1 MINPGMMM
9 KLMNAKNTFESNHP
23 KFAAFVSRF
32 FMGGAITEGTI
43 IEITITRPGE
53 EPVSTNLKVQKS
65 EMKIIFFD
73 IDGTLICGGSER
85 MSESTKEA
93 IRIARANGH
102 ICMINTGRTKRLVG
116 ENLTGQVEFDGLL
129 LGCGTEI
136 EYHGKQL
143 MHKTFSM
150 EESKAILTAM
160 KKYHVDAV
168 LEGSR
173 EDYAPRG
180 EEVFT
185 ETFRHMAREI
195 ENRKYDRYANAETP
209 AGMDGMKRDLSE
221 ILDFI
226 DREQGFY
233 EIVPKG
239 YSKATAIRY
248 ITDYLKIPMED
259 TVAIGDSNNDLPMLK
274 YAHTSIAMGNSSK
287 QVLETAD
294 YITTDVDKDGIWN
307 ALKWLGVL
315 DK

>member
-1 MINPGMMM
+1 
-9 KLMNAKNTFESNHP
+9 
-23 KFAAFVSRF
+23 
-32 FMGGAITEGTI
+32 
-43 IEITITRPGE
+43 
-53 EPVSTNLKVQKS
+53 
-65 EMKIIFFD
+65 MKIIFFD
-73 IDGTLICGGSER
+73 IDGTLICGGSEL

-150 EESKAILTAM
+150 EESKAILAAM

-195 ENRKYDRYANAETP
+195 ENRKYDRYANAPGNYDKLYAYAETP
-209 AGMDGMKRDLSE
+209 AGMDGMKHDLSE

-248 ITDYLKIPMED
+248 ITEYLNIPMED
-259 TVAIGDSNNDLPMLK
+259 TVAIGDSNNYLPMLQ

-287 QVLETAD
+287 QVLEVAD

>member
-1 MINPGMMM
+1 
-9 KLMNAKNTFESNHP
+9 
-23 KFAAFVSRF
+23 
-32 FMGGAITEGTI
+32 
-43 IEITITRPGE
+43 
-53 EPVSTNLKVQKS
+53 
-65 EMKIIFFD
+65 MKIIFFD
-73 IDGTLICGGSER
+73 IDGTLICGGNER

-116 ENLTGQVEFDGLL
+116 EEITGQVEFDGLL

-136 EYHGKQL
+136 EYRGERL
-143 MHKTFSM
+143 MHKTFTL
-150 EESKAILTAM
+150 EESQAILDAM

-168 LEGSR
+168 LEGCR

-180 EEVFT
+180 AEVFT
-185 ETFRHMAREI
+185 QAFRDMAEEI
-195 ENRKYDRYANAETP
+195 AERKYDRYANAPGNFDKLYACAETP
-209 AGMDGMKRDLSE
+209 QGMDGMKRDLSG

-226 DREQGFY
+226 DREHGFH
-233 EIVPKG
+233 ELVPCG

-259 TVAIGDSNNDLPMLK
+259 TVAIGDSNNDLPMLQ
-274 YAHTSIAMGNSSK
+274 YAHTSIAMGNSSE

>member
-1 MINPGMMM
+1 
-9 KLMNAKNTFESNHP
+9 
-23 KFAAFVSRF
+23 
-32 FMGGAITEGTI
+32 
-43 IEITITRPGE
+43 
-53 EPVSTNLKVQKS
+53 
-65 EMKIIFFD
+65 MKIIFFD
-73 IDGTLICGGSER
+73 IDGTLTESGR
-85 MSESTKEA
+85 DQMPESTREA

-116 ENLTGQVEFDGLL
+116 EELTGQVEFDGLL

-136 EYHGKQL
+136 EYRGERL

-150 EESKAILTAM
+150 QESQTILNAL
-160 KKYHVDAV
+160 KKYHVDAI

-185 ETFRHMAREI
+185 QTFRDMAEEI
-195 ENRKYDRYANAETP
+195 TERKYDLYANAPGNFDKLYVYAESP
-209 AGMDGMKRDLSE
+209 EGMKGMKQELSGL
-221 ILDFI
+221 LDFI
-226 DREQGFY
+226 EREHGFH
-233 EIVPKG
+233 ELVPAG

-274 YAHTSIAMGNSSK
+274 YAHTSIAMGNSSEE
-287 QVLETAD
+287 VLEIAD

>member
-1 MINPGMMM
+1 
-9 KLMNAKNTFESNHP
+9 
-23 KFAAFVSRF
+23 
-32 FMGGAITEGTI
+32 
-43 IEITITRPGE
+43 
-53 EPVSTNLKVQKS
+53 
-65 EMKIIFFD
+65 
-73 IDGTLICGGSER
+73 

-185 ETFRHMAREI
+185 DTFRHMAREI
-195 ENRKYDRYANAETP
+195 ENRKYDRYANAPGNYDKLYAYAETP
-209 AGMDGMKRDLSE
+209 AGMVGMKHDLSE

-226 DREQGFY
+226 TENKGFTRLF
-233 EIVPKG
+233 PK
-239 YSKATAIRY
+239 
-248 ITDYLKIPMED
+248 DIPRQQHSV
-259 TVAIGDSNNDLPMLK
+259 TLRTI
-274 YAHTSIAMGNSSK
+274 
-287 QVLETAD
+287 
-294 YITTDVDKDGIWN
+294 
-307 ALKWLGVL
+307 
-315 DK
+315 

>member
-1 MINPGMMM
+1 
-9 KLMNAKNTFESNHP
+9 
-23 KFAAFVSRF
+23 
-32 FMGGAITEGTI
+32 
-43 IEITITRPGE
+43 
-53 EPVSTNLKVQKS
+53 
-65 EMKIIFFD
+65 
-73 IDGTLICGGSER
+73 

-150 EESKAILTAM
+150 EESKAILAAM

-195 ENRKYDRYANAETP
+195 ENRKYDRYANAETL
-209 AGMDGMKRDLSE
+209 AGMDGMKHDLSE

-274 YAHTSIAMGNSSK
+274 YARTSIAMGNSSK

>member
-1 MINPGMMM
+1 
-9 KLMNAKNTFESNHP
+9 
-23 KFAAFVSRF
+23 
-32 FMGGAITEGTI
+32 
-43 IEITITRPGE
+43 
-53 EPVSTNLKVQKS
+53 
-65 EMKIIFFD
+65 MKIIFFD
-73 IDGTLICGGSER
+73 IDGTLISGGSSL

-93 IRIARANGH
+93 IHVARANGH

-116 ENLTGQVEFDGLL
+116 EDITGQVEFDGLL

-136 EYHGKQL
+136 EYRGKRL
-143 MHKTFSM
+143 MHKTFTL
-150 EESKAILTAM
+150 EESQAILDAM
-160 KKYHVDAV
+160 KKYHVDAI

-185 ETFRHMAREI
+185 QAFRDMAAEI
-195 ENRKYDRYANAETP
+195 EERKYDRYANALGNFDKLYAYAQSPE
-209 AGMDGMKRDLSE
+209 GMESMKRDLAG

-226 DREQGFY
+226 DREHGY
-233 EIVPKG
+233 HELVPAG

-248 ITDYLKIPMED
+248 ITDYLKIPMEN

-274 YAHTSIAMGNSSK
+274 YAHTSIAMGNSSEE
-287 QVLETAD
+287 VLETAD
-294 YITTDVDKDGIWN
+294 HITTDVDKDGIWN

>member
-1 MINPGMMM
+1 
-9 KLMNAKNTFESNHP
+9 
-23 KFAAFVSRF
+23 
-32 FMGGAITEGTI
+32 
-43 IEITITRPGE
+43 
-53 EPVSTNLKVQKS
+53 
-65 EMKIIFFD
+65 MKIIFFD
-73 IDGTLICGGSER
+73 IDGTLICGSSSL

-116 ENLTGQVEFDGLL
+116 EDITGQVEFDGLL
-129 LGCGTEI
+129 LGCGSEI
-136 EYHGKQL
+136 EYRGRRL
-143 MHKTFSM
+143 MHKTFTL
-150 EESKAILTAM
+150 EESQAILDAM
-160 KKYHVDAV
+160 KKYHVDAI

-180 EEVFT
+180 EEVFSQA
-185 ETFRHMAREI
+185 FRDMAAEI
-195 ENRKYDRYANAETP
+195 EERKYDRYANALGNFDKLYAYAETP
-209 AGMDGMKRDLSE
+209 EGMDAMKRELAG

-226 DREQGFY
+226 DREHGY
-233 EIVPKG
+233 HELVPTG

-274 YAHTSIAMGNSSK
+274 YAHTSIAMGNSSE

>member
-1 MINPGMMM
+1 
-9 KLMNAKNTFESNHP
+9 
-23 KFAAFVSRF
+23 
-32 FMGGAITEGTI
+32 
-43 IEITITRPGE
+43 
-53 EPVSTNLKVQKS
+53 
-65 EMKIIFFD
+65 MKIIFFD
-73 IDGTLICGGSER
+73 IDGTLICGGNER
-85 MSESTKEA
+85 MPESTKEA

-116 ENLTGQVEFDGLL
+116 EEITGQVEFDGLL

-136 EYHGKQL
+136 EYRGERL
-143 MHKTFSM
+143 MHKTFTL
-150 EESKAILTAM
+150 EESQAILDAM
-160 KKYHVDAV
+160 KKYHVDAI

-185 ETFRHMAREI
+185 QAFRNMAAEI
-195 ENRKYDRYANAETP
+195 EERKYDRYANALGNFDKLYAYAQSPE
-209 AGMDGMKRDLSE
+209 GMDGMKRDLSE

-226 DREQGFY
+226 DREHGFH
-233 EIVPKG
+233 ELVPGG

-274 YAHTSIAMGNSSK
+274 YAHTSIAMGNSSEE
-287 QVLETAD
+287 VLKTAD

>member
-1 MINPGMMM
+1 MKVGMFNS
-9 KLMNAKNTFESNHP
+9 L
-23 KFAAFVSRF
+23 R
-32 FMGGAITEGTI
+32 GGAARFAESVKKYNGDIEFVDLDCPPTLENVEKLRGCEGFLFSPFKNDGDI
-43 IEITITRPGE
+43 FWKK
-53 EPVSTNLKVQKS
+53 VSEVGVKYVATCS
-65 EMKIIFFD
+65 AGYDHFD
-73 IDGTLICGGSER
+73 L
-85 MSESTKEA
+85 A
-93 IRIARANGH
+93 
-102 ICMINTGRTKRLVG
+102 
-116 ENLTGQVEFDGLL
+116 
-129 LGCGTEI
+129 
-136 EYHGKQL
+136 
-143 MHKTFSM
+143 
-150 EESKAILTAM
+150 AM

-195 ENRKYDRYANAETP
+195 ENRKYDRYANAPGNYDKLYAYAETP
-209 AGMDGMKRDLSE
+209 AGMDGMKHDLSE

-248 ITDYLKIPMED
+248 ITEYLNIPMED
-259 TVAIGDSNNDLPMLK
+259 TVAIGDSNNDLPMLQ

-287 QVLETAD
+287 HVLEVAD

>member
-1 MINPGMMM
+1 
-9 KLMNAKNTFESNHP
+9 
-23 KFAAFVSRF
+23 
-32 FMGGAITEGTI
+32 
-43 IEITITRPGE
+43 
-53 EPVSTNLKVQKS
+53 
-65 EMKIIFFD
+65 
-73 IDGTLICGGSER
+73 
-85 MSESTKEA
+85 
-93 IRIARANGH
+93 
-102 ICMINTGRTKRLVG
+102 
-116 ENLTGQVEFDGLL
+116 
-129 LGCGTEI
+129 
-136 EYHGKQL
+136 

-195 ENRKYDRYANAETP
+195 ENRKYDRYANAPGNYDKLYAYAETP
-209 AGMDGMKRDLSE
+209 AGM
-221 ILDFI
+221 
-226 DREQGFY
+226 
-233 EIVPKG
+233 
-239 YSKATAIRY
+239 
-248 ITDYLKIPMED
+248 KIPMED

>member
-1 MINPGMMM
+1 
-9 KLMNAKNTFESNHP
+9 
-23 KFAAFVSRF
+23 
-32 FMGGAITEGTI
+32 
-43 IEITITRPGE
+43 
-53 EPVSTNLKVQKS
+53 
-65 EMKIIFFD
+65 
-73 IDGTLICGGSER
+73 

-116 ENLTGQVEFDGLL
+116 EDITGQVEFDGLL
-129 LGCGTEI
+129 LGCGSEI
-136 EYHGKQL
+136 EYRGRRL
-143 MHKTFSM
+143 MHKTFTLK
-150 EESKAILTAM
+150 ESQAILDAM
-160 KKYHVDAV
+160 KKYHVDAI

-180 EEVFT
+180 EEVFSQA
-185 ETFRHMAREI
+185 FRDMAAEI
-195 ENRKYDRYANAETP
+195 EERKYDRYANALGNFDKLYAYAETP
-209 AGMDGMKRDLSE
+209 EGMDAMKRELAG

-226 DREQGFY
+226 DREHGY
-233 EIVPKG
+233 HELVPTG

-259 TVAIGDSNNDLPMLK
+259 TVAIGDSNNDLPMLQ
-274 YAHTSIAMGNSSK
+274 YAHTSIAMGNSSE

-315 DK
+315 DR

>member
-1 MINPGMMM
+1 
-9 KLMNAKNTFESNHP
+9 
-23 KFAAFVSRF
+23 
-32 FMGGAITEGTI
+32 
-43 IEITITRPGE
+43 
-53 EPVSTNLKVQKS
+53 
-65 EMKIIFFD
+65 MKIIFFD
-73 IDGTLICGGSER
+73 IDGTLTESGR
-85 MSESTKEA
+85 DQMPESTREA

-116 ENLTGQVEFDGLL
+116 EELTGQVEFDGLL

-136 EYHGKQL
+136 EYRGERL

-150 EESKAILTAM
+150 QESQTILNAL
-160 KKYHVDAV
+160 KKYHVDAI

-185 ETFRHMAREI
+185 QTFRDMAEEI
-195 ENRKYDRYANAETP
+195 AERKYDLYANAPGNFDKLYVYAESP
-209 AGMDGMKRDLSE
+209 EGMKGMKQELSGL
-221 ILDFI
+221 LDFI
-226 DREQGFY
+226 EREHGFH
-233 EIVPKG
+233 ELVPAG

-274 YAHTSIAMGNSSK
+274 YAHTSIAMGNSSED
-287 QVLETAD
+287 VLETAD

>member
-1 MINPGMMM
+1 
-9 KLMNAKNTFESNHP
+9 
-23 KFAAFVSRF
+23 
-32 FMGGAITEGTI
+32 
-43 IEITITRPGE
+43 
-53 EPVSTNLKVQKS
+53 
-65 EMKIIFFD
+65 
-73 IDGTLICGGSER
+73 

-150 EESKAILTAM
+150 EESKAILAAM
-160 KKYHVDAV
+160 KKYHVDAI

-180 EEVFT
+180 EEVFSQA
-185 ETFRHMAREI
+185 FRDMAAEI
-195 ENRKYDRYANAETP
+195 EERKYDRYANALGNFDKLYAYAETP
-209 AGMDGMKRDLSE
+209 EGMDAMKRELAG

-226 DREQGFY
+226 DREHGY
-233 EIVPKG
+233 HELVPTG

-274 YAHTSIAMGNSSK
+274 YAHTSIAMGNSSE